1 MGSDVLSISIYAKEN
16 IPVKAYY
23 FGITWRGFSRERHR
37 AFMPARYTSFMDP
50 CAARPRPTRDGREE
64 RPMPTPAE
72 KRTELWEKI
81 RDVKIAMLTT
91 VGPDGKLYSRPMF
104 TQREDREDGLWF
116 FTERSSAKA
125 QQVQGHADVNLSYAD
140 PGKNV
145 YVSVA
150 GTARIVDDPELER
163 ELWNAMNG
171 AFFDGPDDPDLV
183 LLQVEPQRAE
193 YWDGS
198 SGKVRQLFDMVKA
211 AVTGRHDHMGENE
224 KVDLA

>member
-1 MGSDVLSISIYAKEN
+1 
-16 IPVKAYY
+16 
-23 FGITWRGFSRERHR
+23 
-37 AFMPARYTSFMDP
+37 
-50 CAARPRPTRDGREE
+50 
-64 RPMPTPAE
+64 MPTPAE

-150 GTARIVDDPELER
+150 GRARLVDDRAKAR
-163 ELWNAMNG
+163 ELWNRMNE
-171 AFFDGPDDPDLV
+171 AFFEGGPDDPDLV
-183 LLQVEPQRAE
+183 LLHVEPTSAE
-193 YWDGS
+193 YWEGP
-198 SGKVRQLFDMVKA
+198 SGKVRQLF
-211 AVTGRHDHMGENE
+211 AVARTLLTGDHQDMGENE
-224 KVDLA
+224 EIEL